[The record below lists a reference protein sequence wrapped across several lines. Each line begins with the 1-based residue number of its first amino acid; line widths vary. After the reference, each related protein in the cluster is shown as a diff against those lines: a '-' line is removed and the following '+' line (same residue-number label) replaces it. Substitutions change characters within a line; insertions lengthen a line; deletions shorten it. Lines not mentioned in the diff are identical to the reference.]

1 MKKYIFLVMMAVSMV
16 FCAAGAE
23 KTGKLSDETLR
34 RYAAQM
40 LMVGFKGDSIDA
52 NSDAVRY
59 VRDLRVGG
67 IILFDV
73 DLTGSAT
80 IGSRNITSKEQL
92 AKLTSDLR
100 RYADY
105 DLLIAV
111 DQEGGRVCRLKE
123 QYGFQPTVSAEYLGE
138 VNNRD
143 TTYMYGERMAREMA
157 EVGLNVN
164 LAPLL
169 DVNVNK
175 DCPVIGKLH
184 RSFSSDAQAVADNA
198 GWFIDAHHAHG
209 VLCSVKHFPGHG
221 SAASDSHYGL
231 TDVTDTWKREELE
244 PFRQMVEADKVDMIM
259 TAHIFNRQLDK
270 NLPATLS
277 KNIIQGV
284 LRDELG
290 FDGVVVTDDM
300 YMQGIIDHYSIKDA
314 VVLAINAGADMLVMG
329 NNISTGFEPDRPFH
343 IVDMIVKAVKDGEI
357 SEQRLIESHNRI
369 EKLLKR
375 LK

>member
-23 KTGKLSDETLR
+23 KTEKLSDETLR

-184 RSFSSDAQAVADNA
+184 RSFSSDAQVVADNA
-198 GWFIDAHHAHG
+198 GGFIEAHHVHG
-209 VLCSVKHFPGHG
+209 VLCSVKHVPGHG

-277 KNIIQGV
+277 KDIIQGV

>member
-1 MKKYIFLVMMAVSMV
+1 MKKYIFLAMMAVSMV

-143 TTYMYGERMAREMA
+143 TTYMYGERIAREMA

-184 RSFSSDAQAVADNA
+184 RSFSSDAQVVADNA
-198 GWFIDAHHAHG
+198 GWFIDAHHTHG

-277 KNIIQGV
+277 KDIIQGV

>member
-1 MKKYIFLVMMAVSMV
+1 M
-16 FCAAGAE
+16 
-23 KTGKLSDETLR
+23 
-34 RYAAQM
+34 Q
-40 LMVGFKGDSIDA
+40 
-52 NSDAVRY
+52 
-59 VRDLRVGG
+59 
-67 IILFDV
+67 
-73 DLTGSAT
+73 
-80 IGSRNITSKEQL
+80 
-92 AKLTSDLR
+92 
-100 RYADY
+100 
-105 DLLIAV
+105 
-111 DQEGGRVCRLKE
+111 
-123 QYGFQPTVSAEYLGE
+123 
-138 VNNRD
+138 
-143 TTYMYGERMAREMA
+143 
-157 EVGLNVN
+157 
-164 LAPLL
+164 
-169 DVNVNK
+169 
-175 DCPVIGKLH
+175 
-184 RSFSSDAQAVADNA
+184 
-198 GWFIDAHHAHG
+198 
-209 VLCSVKHFPGHG
+209 HFPGHG

>member
-143 TTYMYGERMAREMA
+143 TTYMYGERIACEMA

-184 RSFSSDAQAVADNA
+184 RSFSSDAQVVAGNA

-277 KNIIQGV
+277 KDIIQGV